1 MFKRIAV
8 AIATS
13 GLMVSSVGAAQAT
26 SSEAELSSS
35 IVKTVEQN
43 PGEAPAA
50 KLAQLDASLAR
61 SGSMAEQGKILR
73 DAGFKKVNRPA
84 GAPSSMHF
92 YEHETSAESGD
103 GTLMWA
109 IGDDGPRQEINVE
122 VTQASVGF
130 SWRRGPYI
138 KATIGEWYTMVKY
151 GGVVGVGLCG
161 LIGSVP
167 GAVSCGIIGSLVMQ
181 YLGDNPPSSAEKKIP
196 LCINPITKSFWV
208 C

>member
-61 SGSMAEQGKILR
+61 AGSMAEQGKILR

-92 YEHETSAESGD
+92 YEHEASAESGD

-138 KATIGEWYTMVKY
+138 KATVGEWYTVAKLGTGAAGVLCSFITAAVGSAACSMVAMT
-151 GGVVGVGLCG
+151 VLT
-161 LIGSVP
+161 
-167 GAVSCGIIGSLVMQ
+167 
-181 YLGDNPPSSAEKKIP
+181 YLGDTSPSDELKEFEM
-196 LCINPITKSFWV
+196 CINPHANRVWY